1 MAPSMESC
9 REASRCKATWTA
21 GAGSNWRR
29 YKTTAHPAHRSEQED
44 NLTPQDCG
52 GEDKKD
58 HCTFRPGGNLQ
69 LWMSAQWERILM
81 VLLNK
86 RTQAA
91 HATLVNASAKVLGS
105 VRLA

>member
-1 MAPSMESC
+1 
-9 REASRCKATWTA
+9 
-21 GAGSNWRR
+21 
-29 YKTTAHPAHRSEQED
+29 
-44 NLTPQDCG
+44 
-52 GEDKKD
+52 
-58 HCTFRPGGNLQ
+58 
-69 LWMSAQWERILM
+69 M